1 MSKKKN
7 KVESRLSAIER
18 LIGNIADNMNRAHF
32 NDYVAFMAD
41 TKRFLLR
48 CVLMGAAKG
57 FGAAVGFSVL
67 GAIAIYI
74 LQGLAKSS
82 LPYIADFITDIIE
95 IIEHR

>member
-7 KVESRLSAIER
+7 KIDKRLRALER
-18 LIGNIADNMNRAHF
+18 LIGRIADNMNRAHF

-48 CVLMGAAKG
+48 SLLMGAAKG
-57 FGAAVGFSVL
+57 FGAAIGFSVL
-67 GAIAIYI
+67 GAIMIYI

-82 LPYIADFITDIIE
+82 LPYIADFISDIIN
-95 IIEHR
+95 IIEHK